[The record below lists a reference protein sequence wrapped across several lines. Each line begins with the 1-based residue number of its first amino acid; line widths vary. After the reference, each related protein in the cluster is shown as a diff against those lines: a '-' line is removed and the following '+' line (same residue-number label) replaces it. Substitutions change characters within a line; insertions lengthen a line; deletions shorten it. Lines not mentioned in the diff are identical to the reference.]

1 MSTER
6 SALSEPHASGRAY
19 QKAAGFGLGFRR
31 RLPRGS
37 EAGWGMR
44 EGTARARHRVPV
56 WRNPA
61 DGRRSGLG
69 GALSPD
75 GGVSPHFSFSPGPWT
90 VSTVQ
95 NYKGF
100 HSDLVLSRSWNHFS

>member
-1 MSTER
+1 MLQGELIR
-6 SALSEPHASGRAY
+6 KQL
-19 QKAAGFGLGFRR
+19 GLGWA
-31 RLPRGS
+31 S
-37 EAGWGMR
+37 EEGFPEEVRQGGER
-44 EGTARARHRVPV
+44 EKGQHRVPV